1 MTKKTTESP
10 YNLPEAL
17 KKILEKNGMS
27 ASDLSRQSGV
37 SMATLSR
44 ILGGQVSPSLDNV
57 VKIATVLGVSLDSL
71 TGGTTSFAA
80 VAAPVADEK
89 PDSRGRRKED
99 QGFNPEQDI
108 LVSYQYENTTFSQ
121 NECGNLLVSAAN
133 GDWVESWT
141 GSLVDHET
149 VPQVKLLETK
159 RVDSSTVNV
168 SLIIPQEMVEAGSMV
183 SLISVISAPIT
194 STGARIVDA
203 RIPVGLA
210 RTFKTPSYGVIGMR
224 DLASKYGRPLLSST
238 MRPMN
243 GLSPKMYGRAVY
255 ETLKGGVDMT
265 ADPTMMHS
273 LPDNSWRRRFRFVA
287 EAAFAAQQET
297 GEVKYHAVNIS
308 APTVEDM
315 TARAEYAKELG
326 INMMIVDSSAVGW
339 SALASVVN
347 WCQNND
353 VIIGAMGGRS
363 LMSATMTEGLI
374 AKLLRFTGCDMVSIG
389 SPLRGDTGNRRHV
402 KGIVDMLVEDAP
414 KTSVETGIMFDQPSV
429 GGATVW
435 PAVGGGHNPW
445 HFPRLMDAMGD
456 DMIIQCGGSVMGHP
470 WGLGSGATACRTA
483 IEAIAQAR
491 GEGHNLSVDGRTILQ
506 RAARYNSELKAALE
520 YWNEGAF
527 LFGVVKGDAA
537 TGAKVEETTTAPK
550 VVTPLKPV
558 TDDTRP
564 GLDD

>member
-1 MTKKTTESP
+1 MTKKTTDTP

-17 KKILEKNGMS
+17 KKILDQKNMS

-44 ILGGQVSPSLDNV
+44 ILSGQVSPSLDNV
-57 VKIATVLGVSLDSL
+57 VKLATILGASLDSL
-71 TGGTTSFAA
+71 TGGATTFTTVTATS
-80 VAAPVADEK
+80 
-89 PDSRGRRKED
+89 DSTPTTRGRRKED
-99 QGFNPEQDI
+99 LGFNPESDI
-108 LVSYQYENTTFSQ
+108 LVSYQYENTTFRQ
-121 NECGNLLVSAAN
+121 KECTNLLINAAN

-141 GSLVDHET
+141 GALVDHET
-149 VPQVKLLETK
+149 VPQVRVLESK
-159 RVDSSTVNV
+159 RVDSKTVNV
-168 SLIIPQEMVEAGSMV
+168 SLIIPQEMVEAGSLV
-183 SLISVISAPIT
+183 SLISVMSAPIT
-194 STGARIVDA
+194 ASGARIVDV

-210 RTFKTPSYGVIGMR
+210 RTFKTPSYGVIGLR
-224 DLASKYGRPLLSST
+224 DNASKYGRPLLSTT

-243 GLSPKMYGRAVY
+243 GLSPRMYGRAVY
-255 ETLKGGVDMT
+255 ETLKGGVDIT

-273 LPDNSWRRRFRFVA
+273 LPDNTWRHRFRFVA
-287 EAAFAAQQET
+287 EAAFNAQQET
-297 GEVKYHAVNIS
+297 GENKFHAVNVS
-308 APTVEDM
+308 APTVESM
-315 TARAEYAKELG
+315 IERAEYAKDLG
-326 INMMIVDSSAVGW
+326 LNMIIVDSSAVGW
-339 SALASVVN
+339 TALASLVE
-347 WCQNND
+347 WSQNND
-353 VIIGAMGGRS
+353 VMIGAMGGRS
-363 LMSATMTEGLI
+363 LMSALMTESLI

-414 KTSVETGIMFDQPSV
+414 KESVETGIMFDQPTV

-456 DMIIQCGGSVMGHP
+456 DMIIQCGGAVMGHP

-483 IEAIAQAR
+483 VEAIVQAR
-491 GEGHNLSVDGRTILQ
+491 GEGHNISVDGRTILQ
-506 RAARYNSELKAALE
+506 RAGRYNSELKAALE
-520 YWNEGAF
+520 HWNEGAF
-527 LFGVVKGDAA
+527 LFGVVSGSAA
-537 TGAKVEETTTAPK
+537 TGAKVESTDTPQ